1 MSRHAPF
8 LLAIAALAALGSAG
22 CGGSWRASPER
33 VLDGNGVGSA
43 GGATIVS
50 AEELH
55 RSNGSVLRAIM
66 GKVPNM
72 KVSFRDMG
80 RCPSIAIRSF
90 EDHYGNDFPGIYVD
104 GTHVRDTCVLET
116 LDARDAE
123 RVEVYPAGFTTR
135 PGYASNN
142 NGLILVFLRRN

>member
-1 MSRHAPF
+1 MSRY
-8 LLAIAALAALGSAG
+8 AALSALAVMAAAG
-22 CGGSWRASPER
+22 CGGSWRASPEPE
-33 VLDGNGVGSA
+33 LAGNGVGNS
-43 GGATIVS
+43 GGATIVG
-50 AEELH
+50 AQELH
-55 RSNGSVLRAIM
+55 GTNGSVLRAIM

-80 RCPSIAIRSF
+80 RCPAIAIRTF
-90 EDHYGNDFPGIYVD
+90 EDHHGNDFPGIYVD

-123 RVEVYPAGFTTR
+123 RVEIYPAGFTTR

>member
-1 MSRHAPF
+1 MPRY
-8 LLAIAALAALGSAG
+8 AAVLSALVILAAAG
-22 CGGSWRASPER
+22 CGGAWRGSPEP
-33 VLDGNGVGSA
+33 VLEGNGVGSL
-43 GGATIVS
+43 GGATVVN
-50 AEELH
+50 AQELH

-80 RCPSIAIRSF
+80 RCPAIAIRSF
-90 EDHYGNDFPGIYVD
+90 EDHHGNDFPGIYVD

-116 LDARDAE
+116 LDARDTE
-123 RVEVYPAGFTTR
+123 RVEVYPMGFTTR